1 MMGRNEPTLLTKEGK
16 EKLEAELEYL
26 TTVRR
31 AEVAE
36 AIRQAKEEGDI
47 SENAAYDE
55 AKEAQAFLEGRIQT
69 LQAMLRSVQIINQNG
84 DSDVVRVGSQV
95 TVAEPD
101 GKPETYTIVGS
112 AEVDPANGFISNVSP
127 LGKALLGRRVG
138 DDVRVEAPG
147 GTINFVIQK
156 IA

>member
-1 MMGRNEPTLLTKEGK
+1 MTGKNEPTLLTKEGK

-69 LQAMLRSVQIINQNG
+69 LQAMLRNVQIITQNG
-84 DSDVVRVGSQV
+84 GSDVVRVGSKV

-127 LGKALLGRRVG
+127 LGKALLGHRVG
-138 DDVRVEAPG
+138 DDVAVEAPG
-147 GTINFVIQK
+147 GTIHFVIQK
-156 IA
+156 VT